1 MRDAKFFTYPRFEW
15 QRRYE
20 ALRALFVERLPHK
33 AVAEK
38 FGYSSGYV
46 RLLKHQFAHGI
57 IDLAEPAPAGKTQ
70 RRCVSAETRC
80 KIIDWR
86 KQALSSGQI
95 VELLSEDGVEIS
107 VRTIER
113 VIAEEGFPKLPR
125 RTRIKTGMT
134 VKGAQIPE
142 RSEIVSLADLDG
154 QRINSDNAG
163 VFLFAPLL
171 SQLDIVGI
179 VSSAGLPGN
188 KVIPAANYLLSFL
201 ALKLIGIERYAHVGD
216 HGFDQALGLFA
227 GLNVLPKCTAMSTYS
242 YSLDEEHIRLLQKAF
257 IKKASD
263 LGLYDGSFINL
274 DFHTVPHFGEESVL
288 EKHWAGARGKRM
300 KGALTLFAQDS
311 ESKLIL
317 YTDADIRR
325 NDADDQV
332 LEFLSFWNATR
343 RGVKPTLVFDS
354 KFTSYAK
361 LSELNSDRHVKF
373 ITLRRRGGAMVDNID
388 TLTGWKKIH
397 IPHEKRKYS
406 NPRVHESFIGLR
418 NYKGE
423 VRQVIV
429 RDNGREKPNFLIT
442 NDFEMPLELLVGN
455 YARRWR
461 VENGIAEAVKFFHL
475 NALSSPIVAKVQFDI
490 VLTMVADTLYTML
503 ARKLRGFEDCDA
515 PKLYRHFVRGKG
527 NILIDGRTV
536 NVIYPKR
543 AHNPILRQVPWDK
556 LPLCLPSLGDA
567 RLTLNFD

>member
-1 MRDAKFFTYPRFEW
+1 MRDAKFFTHPKFEW

-33 AVAEK
+33 AVADK

-57 IDLAEPAPAGKTQ
+57 IDLAEPVLSGKAQ
-70 RRCVSAETRC
+70 RRRVSAETRR
-80 KIIDWR
+80 KIVEWR
-86 KQALSSGQI
+86 KQDLSSGQI
-95 VELLSEDGVEIS
+95 SELLSEDGVEIS

-125 RTRIKTGMT
+125 RTRIKTGIT
-134 VKGAQIPE
+134 VKGAEIPE
-142 RSEIVSLADLDG
+142 RSEVVSLADFDG

-171 SQLDIVGI
+171 CQLDIAGI
-179 VSSAGLPGN
+179 AKSAGLPGS
-188 KVIPAANYLLSFL
+188 KVIPASNYLLSFL
-201 ALKLIGIERYAHVGD
+201 ALKLIGTERYAHVGD

-242 YSLDEEHIRLLQKAF
+242 YSLDEKHIQRLQKTF
-257 IKKASD
+257 IKKASK
-263 LGLYDGSFINL
+263 LGLYDGKFINL

-325 NDADDQV
+325 SEADDQV
-332 LEFLSFWNATR
+332 LEFLSFWNAIR

-361 LSELNSDRHVKF
+361 LSELNSEHHVKF
-373 ITLRRRGGAMVDNID
+373 ITLRRRGGAMVDNLD
-388 TLTGWKKIH
+388 KLTGWKKIH

-406 NPRVHESFIGLR
+406 NPRVHESLIGLR

-429 RDNGREKPNFLIT
+429 RDNGREKPTFLIT

-475 NALSSPIVAKVQFDI
+475 NALSSPIVTKVQFDI
-490 VLTMVADTLYTML
+490 ALTMVADTLYTML

-527 NILIDGRTV
+527 NILVDGRTV

-543 AHNPILRQVPWDK
+543 AHNPILRQVPWGN
-556 LPLCLPSLGDA
+556 LPLRLPGLGGA
-567 RLTLNFD
+567 RLTLKFS